1 VRRADRGR
9 DRDVGHSGLA
19 HDALVLEVDLE
30 DAAQPREHHEHA
42 VLQRQRPAREAA
54 ARAARH
60 PRHARRVAGAHDG
73 GHLLAG
79 AGQHGRARH
88 GRVLQQPV
96 GLVGSKRVVLGD
108 DVLVATDAPQ
118 LLDQLPTTIHERTLV
133 LCR

>member
-1 VRRADRGR
+1 MRRSRESTTSTPSSSGSAPPDRP
-9 DRDVGHSGLA
+9 LP
-19 HDALVLEVDLE
+19 E
-30 DAAQPREHHEHA
+30 PRATHGTPA
-42 VLQRQRPAREAA
+42 V
-54 ARAARH
+54 
-60 PRHARRVAGAHDG
+60 VAGAHDG

-108 DVLVATDAPQ
+108 DVLVAADAPQ